1 MWGCTNSPAVYRID
15 VYSLQISCSRSR
27 ERWPAAFVK
36 SLTDERDSVRSSF
49 RQKLRTCDPPETLAK
64 ALCPLRAVVRV
75 LGSSHGLDRFVQE
88 DVVGAAEA
96 AASLLE
102 RLADC
107 VDREVTPD
115 LLIDDGA
122 DETARN
128 ASAALRGEE
137 VGVSELCEL
146 LLQFRLATRDDV
158 G

>member
-1 MWGCTNSPAVYRID
+1 M
-15 VYSLQISCSRSR
+15 SLARR
-27 ERWPAAFVK
+27 
-36 SLTDERDSVRSSF
+36 
-49 RQKLRTCDPPETLAK
+49 
-64 ALCPLRAVVRV
+64 
-75 LGSSHGLDRFVQE
+75 LDRFVQE